1 VETDMNVTTPVFTF
15 TRRTLDA
22 VLFDLDGVVTRTA
35 KQHAAAWQEL
45 FDGYLRQRA
54 ARENMPVQPFDVGN
68 DYRRYVDG
76 KPRYD
81 GVESFLRSRAINLPY
96 GDPADSP
103 GDETICG
110 LGNKKD
116 QIFRRLL
123 ESQGVEV
130 FDSAVALI
138 RRLRSHGFK
147 TAIVSSSKNCAAVL
161 EAAGLVDLF
170 DARADGTDIAR
181 LRIKGKPAPD
191 IFLLAAERLGIA
203 PQRAAVVE
211 DAIAGVQAGRNGR
224 FQLVIGVA
232 SGGDPDALRDNG
244 ADVVVS
250 DLGDIGVEE
259 AEAAAGSQRRPLPG
273 ALEHLEDIRRRL
285 EHKNVAVFLDY
296 DGTLTPIVDRPDRAL
311 LSSAMRQT
319 LRELANCCPV
329 AIISGRDRADVQA
342 LVQIDTLIY
351 AGSHGFDIA
360 APQNRQIRYEN
371 GVAFLPVLAHAEGE
385 LRQKLAAVAGALVER
400 KRFSIAVHF
409 RNVAQAD
416 EAAVAVIVDEVLAHH
431 PDLRKGHGK
440 KVFELQPRL
449 DWHKGTAVLWL
460 LQALKLDGAG
470 VLPLYI
476 GDDVTDEDAFKALA
490 QRGLGIM
497 VEDSDSTRPTAAHYV
512 LKSPVEVQAFL
523 QHLTA
528 WLKR

>member
-1 VETDMNVTTPVFTF
+1 MNVTPPAFTF
-15 TRRTLDA
+15 TRRALDA

-35 KQHAAAWQEL
+35 KQHAAAWKEL
-45 FDGYLRQRA
+45 FDGYLRRRA
-54 ARENMPVQPFDVGN
+54 ARENVPVQLFDVDH

-76 KPRYD
+76 KPRHE

-103 GDETICG
+103 DDETICG
-110 LGNKKD
+110 LGNKKN

-123 ESQGVEV
+123 KSQGVEV

-161 EAAGLVDLF
+161 DAANLADLF
-170 DARADGTDIAR
+170 DTRADGTDIAH
-181 LRIKGKPAPD
+181 LRIRGKPAPD
-191 IFLLAAERLGIA
+191 IFLLAAERLGVA

-232 SGGDPDALRDNG
+232 SRGNPDVLRDNG
-244 ADVVVS
+244 ADVVVN
-250 DLGDIGVEE
+250 DLGEIGLE
-259 AEAAAGSQRRPLPG
+259 AADAAAGGQRRPLPG

-285 EHKNVAVFLDY
+285 ERKKVVVFLDY
-296 DGTLTPIVDRPDRAL
+296 DGTLTPIVDRPDHAL
-311 LSSAMRQT
+311 LSSTMRQT

-342 LVQIDTLIY
+342 LVQIDTIAY

-360 APQNRQIRYEN
+360 APQNRQIHCES
-371 GVAFLPVLAHAEGE
+371 GLAFLPALEQAEDE
-385 LRQKLAAVAGALVER
+385 LRQKLAAVAGVLVER
-400 KRFSIAVHF
+400 KKFSIAVHF
-409 RNVAQAD
+409 RNAAQAD

-440 KVFELQPRL
+440 KVFELQPRI
-449 DWHKGTAVLWL
+449 DWHKGKAVLWL
-460 LQALKLDGAG
+460 LQALQLDGAG

-476 GDDVTDEDAFKALA
+476 GDDLTDEDAFKALA
-490 QRGLGIM
+490 QRGIGIM
-497 VEDSDSTRPTAAHYV
+497 VEDSTRPTAAHYV
-512 LKSPVEVQAFL
+512 LKSSVEVQAFL
-523 QHLTA
+523 QHLTS

>member
-1 VETDMNVTTPVFTF
+1 MKVTSPTFTF

-54 ARENMPVQPFDVGN
+54 GRGSMPDQPFDVDN
-68 DYRRYVDG
+68 DYWRYVDG
-76 KPRYD
+76 KPRYK

-96 GDPADSP
+96 GDPADRP
-103 GDETICG
+103 DEETICG
-110 LGNKKD
+110 LGNKKN

-123 ESQGVEV
+123 KSQGVEV
-130 FDSAVALI
+130 FDSTVVLI

-147 TAIVSSSKNCAAVL
+147 TAIVSSSRNCAAVL
-161 EAAGLVDLF
+161 EAAGLTDLF
-170 DARADGTDIAR
+170 DTRVDGTDTAR
-181 LRIKGKPAPD
+181 LQIQGKPAPD
-191 IFLLAAERLGIA
+191 SFLLAAERLGVA

-224 FQLVIGVA
+224 FHLVIGVA
-232 SGGDPDALRDNG
+232 NRGNPDALRDNG
-244 ADVVVS
+244 ADIVVS
-250 DLGDIGVEE
+250 DLGELGLEE
-259 AEAAAGSQRRPLPG
+259 ADSTAGGRRRPLPG
-273 ALEHLEDIRRRL
+273 ALEHLADIRHRL
-285 EHKNVAVFLDY
+285 EHKHVAVFLDY
-296 DGTLTPIVDRPDRAL
+296 DGTLTPIVDRPDHAL
-311 LSSAMRQT
+311 LSATMRQT
-319 LRELANCCPV
+319 LRELANCCAV
-329 AIISGRDRADVQA
+329 AIVSGRDRADVQA
-342 LVQIDTLIY
+342 LVQIDAIVY

-360 APQNRQIRYEN
+360 APQHKHLQYEN
-371 GVAFLPVLAHAEGE
+371 GGAFLPALERAADE
-385 LRQKLAAVAGALVER
+385 LRRQLAAVAGTLVER
-400 KRFSIAVHF
+400 KKFSIAVHF

-449 DWHKGTAVLWL
+449 DWHKGKAVLWL
-460 LQALKLDGAG
+460 LQALKLDGTD
-470 VLPLYI
+470 VLPFYI
-476 GDDVTDEDAFKALA
+476 GDDLTDEDAFKALA
-490 QRGLGIM
+490 HRGIGIR
-497 VEDSDSTRPTAAHYV
+497 VEDSPRPTAAHYV

-523 QHLTA
+523 KHLTV